1 MPYLSRM
8 DLFLAQDD
16 ARKRAGGMFT
26 LAMSLM
32 ACVIAVVHLLVVFC
46 VGGSFS
52 DSEVHQRVVVWT
64 LPASIALL
72 LVGVV
77 VRVYALRLG
86 GSGIA
91 EELGGRRLHPSTKEP
106 GEKRLVDTVEELA
119 LSSGIPV
126 PEVWLL
132 EGESS
137 INAFAAGH
145 DASSAVIGVTM
156 GALERL
162 TLEELRA
169 VLLHE
174 FSHIMS
180 GDMQMKFKMLV
191 WVQGILFLSLA
202 GRLMIASDSPN
213 GAGFWGR
220 TGSTEKHKL
229 PGSRSAHLDGE
240 GQSRSVIGVL
250 LMLMGL
256 VSSLFGR
263 FLQGAISRDQE
274 FAADQSSAD
283 ALGSMLPVTN
293 ALRKIGGLPNRSWI
307 ENPTAPESGHLF
319 FGPSS
324 VGVFSAFFP
333 THPDLEDRIR
343 RLNPEWNGDFLPSVV
358 RKIEPAPVYS
368 DGDGSGDSNQ
378 ELSAAAKAAAAIGAR
393 KREKIRAKEQAL
405 ASAPKS
411 YPAANMEFLGEC
423 MLPAQLLSVGV
434 LKRSLRAE
442 WVELTQSAEGAKT
455 LLVELLKAT
464 GSKLDLGSASASQM
478 LLLMDLAMPMLRRMS
493 VSEYYQLMKQCRR
506 EVIRPENIDLNRF
519 LLLQVV
525 RRRVGI
531 ALGMREVSP
540 VVFEELPSV
549 WQEVRTLV
557 SSMLRLG
564 APTQSGRTAAHLA
577 AWNSLG
583 YDNPTPPREDCS
595 IAEMVEA
602 LEVCEQASPVLKKRI
617 LVACGLAASYQ
628 GQIPER
634 EMAVVRLCADALGC
648 PVPHLSTAKM
658 AAPA

>member
-32 ACVIAVVHLLVVFC
+32 ASVVVVVHLVVVLCF
-46 VGGSFS
+46 GGSLS
-52 DSEVHQRVVVWT
+52 DAEVHQRVVVWT
-64 LPASIALL
+64 LPATIALL
-72 LVGVV
+72 LVGVI

-86 GSGIA
+86 GAGIA
-91 EELGGRRLHPSTKEP
+91 EELGGRRLHPTTKEP
-106 GEKRLVDTVEELA
+106 GEKRLVDMVEELA
-119 LSSGIPV
+119 LASGIPV

-162 TLEELRA
+162 TPEELRA

-174 FSHIMS
+174 FSHILS

-213 GAGFWGR
+213 RAGFWGR
-220 TGSTEKHKL
+220 TGSAETHRL
-229 PGSRSAHLDGE
+229 PGSRSSNLENE

-250 LMLMGL
+250 LMLLGL

-263 FLQGAISRDQE
+263 FLQGAISRDRE

-283 ALGSMLPVTN
+283 AVASMVPVTS

-333 THPDLEDRIR
+333 THPDIEDRIR
-343 RLNPEWNGDFLPSVV
+343 RLNPEWNGDFLPSVA
-358 RKIEPAPVYS
+358 RKVEPPAVATDS
-368 DGDGSGDSNQ
+368 DSTGEDQSM
-378 ELSAAAKAAAAIGAR
+378 LSAAAKAAAAIGAR
-393 KREKIRAKEQAL
+393 KREKMRAKEQAL
-405 ASAPKS
+405 ATAPKS

-434 LKRSLRAE
+434 LKRTLKAE
-442 WVELTQSAEGAKT
+442 WIEHTQSTEGAKI
-455 LLVELLKAT
+455 LLVELLKPAS
-464 GSKLDLGSASASQM
+464 SKMDLGSATASQM

-506 EVIRPENIDLNRF
+506 EVIRPENIDLIRF

-531 ALGMREVSP
+531 ALGVREVSP

-557 SSMLRLG
+557 SSLLRMG
-564 APTQSGRTAAHLA
+564 APTHSGRSAAHLA
-577 AWNSLG
+577 AWNALG
-583 YDNPTPPREDCS
+583 YDNPTPPREDCTM
-595 IAEMVEA
+595 AEVVEA
-602 LEVCEQASPVLKKRI
+602 LEICEQASPILKKRI
-617 LVACGLAASYQ
+617 LIACGLAASYQ

-634 EMAVVRLCADALGC
+634 EMAIVRLCADALGC

>member
-1 MPYLSRM
+1 M

-16 ARKRAGGMFT
+16 ARQRAAGMFT

-32 ACVIAVVHLLVVFC
+32 AGVVLVVHLLVVLC
-46 VGGSFS
+46 VGGSLS
-52 DSEVHQRVVVWT
+52 ETEVHQRVVGWT
-64 LPASIALL
+64 LPATIALL
-72 LVGVV
+72 LVGVI

-106 GEKRLVDTVEELA
+106 GEKRLVDLVEELA
-119 LSSGIPV
+119 LFSGIPV

-162 TLEELRA
+162 TLEDLRA

-174 FSHIMS
+174 FSHILS

-213 GAGFWGR
+213 RAGFWGR
-220 TGSTEKHKL
+220 TGGLEQKKNH
-229 PGSRSAHLDGE
+229 GSRAVAAENE

-263 FLQGAISRDQE
+263 FLQGAISRDRE
-274 FAADQSSAD
+274 FAADQSAAD
-283 ALGSMLPVTN
+283 TLASHVPVTN
-293 ALRKIGGLPNRSWI
+293 VLRKIGGLPNRSWI

-319 FGPSS
+319 FGASS

-343 RLNPEWNGDFLPSVV
+343 RLNPEWNGDFLPSLA
-358 RKIEPAPVYS
+358 RKVEPVAVS
-368 DGDGSGDSNQ
+368 ADTSGPAQEDSH
-378 ELSAAAKAAAAIGAR
+378 LSVAAKAAAAIGAR
-393 KREKIRAKEQAL
+393 KREKIRAKELAQAT
-405 ASAPKS
+405 APKS
-411 YPAANMEFLGEC
+411 YPAVNLNFLGTC
-423 MLPAQLLSVGV
+423 MVPAQLLSVGV
-434 LKRSLRAE
+434 LKRTLKSE
-442 WVELTQSAEGAKT
+442 WMEQTHSTEGVKL
-455 LLVELLKAT
+455 LLVELLKPVNTA
-464 GSKLDLGSASASQM
+464 KMDLGMASTSQM

-506 EVIRPENIDLNRF
+506 EVVRPESIDLVRF

-525 RRRVGI
+525 RRRIGI
-531 ALGMREVSP
+531 ALGVREVSP

-549 WQEVRTLV
+549 WQEVRVLV
-557 SSMLRLG
+557 SSLLRMG
-564 APTQSGRTAAHLA
+564 APTASGRSAAHLA
-577 AWNSLG
+577 AWASLG
-583 YDNPTPPREDCS
+583 YENPTPPREDCS
-595 IAEMVEA
+595 IVEMVDA
-602 LEVCEQASPVLKKRI
+602 LDVCEQASPVLKKRI

-628 GQIPER
+628 GQIQER

-648 PVPHLSTAKM
+648 PVPHLSTSKM
-658 AAPA
+658 EEPA